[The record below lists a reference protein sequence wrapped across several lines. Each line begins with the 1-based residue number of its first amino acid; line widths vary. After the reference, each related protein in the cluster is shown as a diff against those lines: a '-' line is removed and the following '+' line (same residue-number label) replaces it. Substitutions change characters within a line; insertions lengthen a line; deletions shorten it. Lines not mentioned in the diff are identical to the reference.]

1 MAWRRNYDAPPPTIA
16 PDNALQRTIEEDP
29 RYEPYPGGI
38 PATESLADVCKRV
51 WPLWEETIQPSL
63 RAGRTVMH
71 VPCMLHVRMVHARAT
86 WYMYACCMYHVARA
100 CACTMQIPCR

>member
-16 PDNALQRTIEEDP
+16 PDNALQRTMEEDP

-51 WPLWEETIQPSL
+51 WPLWEDTIQPSL

-71 VPCMLHVRMVHARAT
+71 GQLSMPVPCMLHV
-86 WYMYACCMYHVARA
+86 HV
-100 CACTMQIPCR
+100 PCRYHADDMHVRR

>member
-71 VPCMLHVRMVHARAT
+71 GQLYHACAMHV
-86 WYMYACCMYHVARA
+86 A

>member
-1 MAWRRNYDAPPPTIA
+1 MAWRRTYAAPPPAIA

-63 RAGRTVMH
+63 RAGRTVTRL
-71 VPCMLHVRMVHARAT
+71 PCT
-86 WYMYACCMYHVARA
+86 CMCMCMCMCMCQALSRVE
-100 CACTMQIPCR
+100 